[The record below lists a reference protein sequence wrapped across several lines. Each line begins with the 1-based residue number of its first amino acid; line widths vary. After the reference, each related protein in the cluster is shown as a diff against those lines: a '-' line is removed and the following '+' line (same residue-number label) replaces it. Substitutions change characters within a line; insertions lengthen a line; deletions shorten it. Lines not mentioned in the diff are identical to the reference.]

1 MKYLNN
7 LPRHKYP
14 WLPILYNLVLTLK
27 PKTII
32 EFGTE
37 HGGTA
42 ITMAL
47 ALKELFELEG
57 HRGMVY
63 TYDTYEDQSKGEIGS
78 CPNYQYALNNIKH
91 YLPDVSEF
99 ITMDKGDFFE
109 FNYNGDAHYDL
120 LYFDI
125 DNDGSKLLEM
135 YEKNKSNIE
144 QGAVVVFEGGSYT
157 RDNVNW
163 MIARNKLKM
172 NDTGIPFKLLTPDQK
187 YSCSILYN
195 TNIYQL
201 EL

>member
-7 LPRHKYP
+7 LPRHKYT

-109 FNYNGDAHYDL
+109 FNYSDAQYDL

-172 NDTGIPFKLLTPDQK
+172 NDTGVPFKLLTPDQK

>member
-1 MKYLNN
+1 
-7 LPRHKYP
+7 
-14 WLPILYNLVLTLK
+14 
-27 PKTII
+27 
-32 EFGTE
+32 
-37 HGGTA
+37 
-42 ITMAL
+42 
-47 ALKELFELEG
+47 
-57 HRGMVY
+57 
-63 TYDTYEDQSKGEIGS
+63 
-78 CPNYQYALNNIKH
+78 
-91 YLPDVSEF
+91 
-99 ITMDKGDFFE
+99 MDKGDFFE
-109 FNYNGDAHYDL
+109 FNYSDAQYDL

-172 NDTGIPFKLLTPDQK
+172 NDTGVPFKLLTPDQK